1 MIYGFADT
9 DLSFPSEAIMGDDS
23 MSASQLRQRYGTL
36 PCHSP
41 HLNVVGGG
49 RTHTRERNNRLASC
63 SLSAVAV
70 AQYDRG
76 FPRQFDCGVEG
87 PIVAYIH
94 QAASFRALTEPCH
107 ITTCRAGRDC
117 Q

>member
-49 RTHTRERNNRLASC
+49 RTHTQEREKQ
-63 SLSAVAV
+63 SA
-70 AQYDRG
+70 G
-76 FPRQFDCGVEG
+76 FLL
-87 PIVAYIH
+87 
-94 QAASFRALTEPCH
+94 SFRCGSCAIRSGVSPA
-107 ITTCRAGRDC
+107 I
-117 Q
+117 